1 MTKSR
6 NERYHGIMENNE
18 KIQRL
23 IKVQQ
28 DAIEAH
34 WQRYNEGLSDRC
46 EAEIEVEICN
56 DRINE
61 LKSKLI

>member
-1 MTKSR
+1 
-6 NERYHGIMENNE
+6 MENNE